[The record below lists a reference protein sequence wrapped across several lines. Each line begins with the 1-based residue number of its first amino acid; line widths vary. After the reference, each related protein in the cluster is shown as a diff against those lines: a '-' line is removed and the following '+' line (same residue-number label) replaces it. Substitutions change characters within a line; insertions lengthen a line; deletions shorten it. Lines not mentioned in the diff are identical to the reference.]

1 MKYFSKT
8 IILSVLV
15 ATFFM
20 ACSGSDKK
28 RNTDFL
34 APMTIEI
41 ADEIK
46 EDAALVEVIQSS
58 EKAMNEFSDNIEQ
71 LAIDG
76 EDLLKKSESGE
87 EASVMDQLKA
97 GKLMLEFASNSTQM
111 IASMEKFESYVSNQ
125 KEQGSINDAQ
135 LKALEQVG
143 TAFKG
148 RIEQIETKYK
158 NYFNK

>member
-1 MKYFSKT
+1 MKNFSK
-8 IILSVLV
+8 IVILSALV
-15 ATFFM
+15 ITFFT

-28 RNTDFL
+28 RNANFL
-34 APMTIEI
+34 EPMTIEI
-41 ADEIK
+41 ADEIQS
-46 EDAALVEVIQSS
+46 DAALVEVIQSS

-111 IASMEKFESYVSNQ
+111 ITSMEKFESYVSSQ
-125 KEQGSINDAQ
+125 KEQGTISDAQ

-143 TAFKG
+143 TAFKV

-158 NYFNK
+158 DYFDR